1 MILPPPR
8 PTRTGILR
16 PDTARFRSCKRWD
29 QQASAAMDKGLE
41 DLASTTRP
49 REDTLPYLED
59 NLDELLKSLAGEH
72 VELSSLSDD
81 RAALVRTALTL
92 QGHLEKASI
101 VITTGDLSEAR
112 RAIGAAKEVGQRLL
126 EDLAGG
132 SHRSEEHP
140 SELQSLMRP
149 SYAALC
155 LQKK

>member
-1 MILPPPR
+1 MAPPDWIEERDVFAAGSHDSPGELMGLGR
-8 PTRTGILR
+8 FQGRLAEPKLR
-16 PDTARFRSCKRWD
+16 SFFGLDEACKRWD
-29 QQASAAMDKGLE
+29 QQASEAMDKGLE

-49 REDTLPYLED
+49 LDATLPYIED

-81 RAALVRTALTL
+81 SAELVRTAITL
-92 QGHLEKASI
+92 EGPLEQENT

-132 SHRSEEHP
+132 SH
-140 SELQSLMRP
+140 
-149 SYAALC
+149 
-155 LQKK
+155 